1 MKTTKRT
8 LKFFSVADWEEEEIY
23 LRKMHQQ
30 GWKLVSGGIV
40 CTFARCEPEDV
51 IYQLDYNEASHKDSE
66 AYRQMFADSG
76 WEYIQ
81 DFAGYSYFRK
91 PAAEMQEH
99 EEGIFCDD
107 ASRLEMVKRV
117 WNGRMIP
124 ILVVFLLIVIPYI
137 ATGVDWWKSRI
148 NGFILGAFPDVH
160 LYFHPYGHQILA
172 AAGKISMKM
181 KACNA

>member
-40 CTFARCEPEDV
+40 YTFARCEPEDG
-51 IYQLDYNEASHKDSE
+51 IYQRDYNEASHKDSE

-107 ASRLEMVKRV
+107 ASRIEMVKRV

-137 ATGVDWWKSRI
+137 ATGLIGGSLVLTALYWVLFLMYI
-148 NGFILGAFPDVH
+148 YIFIRMGIKFWRLRERFR
-160 LYFHPYGHQILA
+160 
-172 AAGKISMKM
+172 
-181 KACNA
+181 